1 MSQPAR
7 KKSFLKTLLKVL
19 LTVGISGACLFFA
32 ARRIEFA
39 KITSDLKS
47 LKFGY
52 VLCAAM
58 ISMVALTIRAVRWHQ
73 VVRREKPFAFS
84 NTFWA
89 TAIGYLANNILP
101 ARAGEVIRSVILGI
115 SSGVRK
121 SLVLATALT
130 ERIIDA
136 GVLLLMAVVM
146 LQFTDKFPRS
156 IRESWF
162 LLLPIV
168 AAILLA
174 VFLSPFIEGFLHKVP
189 QILPANA
196 GLKEKLRGLISGM
209 LDGVRVFHNVRL
221 LAVFLF
227 TTVVIWCIDAT
238 VFIMLAMS
246 LGSELTVPQAIIFS
260 AALGFAS
267 SIPSTPGFVGVF
279 QAVAVILLPIFSIP
293 ADRAF
298 LLVSIAQLMALATT
312 GCLGGVGWFIMQ
324 RRIGAARLEQELAEA
339 D

>member
-1 MSQPAR
+1 LSAIPR
-7 KKSFLKTLLKVL
+7 KKSPLKTLLKIL
-19 LTVGISGACLFFA
+19 LTIGISGACLYFA

-47 LKFGY
+47 LKIGF
-52 VLCAAM
+52 VLLAALV
-58 ISMVALTIRAVRWHQ
+58 SMVALSIRAVRWHQ

-101 ARAGEVIRSVILGI
+101 ARAGEVIRSVVLGV
-115 SSGVRK
+115 SSGIRK

-136 GVLLLMAVVM
+136 GVLLLMAVIM
-146 LQFTDKFPRS
+146 LQFTDKFPAS
-156 IRESWF
+156 IRDSWY

-168 AAILLA
+168 AGVLIA
-174 VFLSPFIEGFLHKVP
+174 VFLSPFIEGLLHKIP
-189 QILPANA
+189 QVMPANA
-196 GLKEKLRGLISGM
+196 GIKEKLRGLITGM
-209 LDGVRVFHNVRL
+209 LDGIRVFHNFRL
-221 LAVFLF
+221 LAVFLL

-238 VFIMLAMS
+238 VFIMLAYS
-246 LGSELTVPQAIIFS
+246 LGSVLTVPQAIIFS

-279 QAVAVILLPIFSIP
+279 QAVAVLLLPVFGIP

-298 LLVSIAQLMALATT
+298 LLVSIMQLMGLATT

-324 RRIGAARLEQELAEA
+324 RRIGAARLDQELAEA

>member
-1 MSQPAR
+1 MSAIPR
-7 KKSFLKTLLKVL
+7 KKSPLKTLLKIL
-19 LTVGISGACLFFA
+19 LTIGISGACLYFA

-47 LKFGY
+47 LKIGF
-52 VLCAAM
+52 VLLAALV
-58 ISMVALTIRAVRWHQ
+58 SMVALSIRAVRWHQ

-101 ARAGEVIRSVILGI
+101 ARAGEVIRSVVLGV
-115 SSGVRK
+115 SSGIRK

-136 GVLLLMAVVM
+136 GVLLLMAVIM
-146 LQFTDKFPRS
+146 LQFTDKFPAS
-156 IRESWF
+156 IRDSWY

-168 AAILLA
+168 AGVLIA
-174 VFLSPFIEGFLHKVP
+174 VFLSPFIEGLLHKIP
-189 QILPANA
+189 QVMPANA
-196 GLKEKLRGLISGM
+196 GIKEKLRGLITGM
-209 LDGVRVFHNVRL
+209 LDGIRVFHNFRL
-221 LAVFLF
+221 LAVFLL

-238 VFIMLAMS
+238 VFIMLAYS
-246 LGSELTVPQAIIFS
+246 LGSVLTVPQAIIFS

-279 QAVAVILLPIFSIP
+279 QAVAVLLLPVFGIP

-298 LLVSIAQLMALATT
+298 LLVSIMQLMGLATT

-324 RRIGAARLEQELAEA
+324 RRIGAARLDQELAEA

>member
-1 MSQPAR
+1 MPDPAH
-7 KKSFLKTLLKVL
+7 KKSPLKTVFKIL
-19 LTVGISGACLFFA
+19 LTIGISGACLYFA

-47 LKFGY
+47 LNIGY
-52 VLCAAM
+52 VLGAAL
-58 ISMVALTIRAVRWHQ
+58 ISMVALSIRAVRWHQ
-73 VVRREKPFAFS
+73 VVRRERPFAFS

-101 ARAGEVIRSVILGI
+101 ARAGEVIRSVILGL

-146 LQFTDKFPRS
+146 LQFTDKFPAS

-168 AAILLA
+168 AAVLLV
-174 VFLSPFIEGFLHKVP
+174 VFLSPFIEGFLHKIP
-189 QILPANA
+189 QMLPANA
-196 GLKEKLRGLISGM
+196 GIKEKLHGLISGM
-209 LDGVRVFHNVRL
+209 LDGIRVFHNVPL
-221 LAVFLF
+221 LGVFLF

-246 LGSELTVPQAIIFS
+246 LGSVLTIPQAIIFA

-279 QAVAVILLPIFSIP
+279 QAVAVILLPIFGIA

-298 LLVSIAQLMALATT
+298 LLVSIAQLMGLATT
-312 GCLGGVGWFIMQ
+312 GCLGGFGWFVMQ
-324 RRIGAARLEQELAEA
+324 RRIGAARLERELAGA

>member
-1 MSQPAR
+1 M
-7 KKSFLKTLLKVL
+7 KIILTL
-19 LTVGISGACLFFA
+19 GISGACLYFA
-32 ARRIEFA
+32 GRKIEFA
-39 KITSDLKS
+39 KILSDLKS
-47 LKFGY
+47 LQVPY
-52 VLCAAM
+52 ALAAAA
-58 ISMVALTIRAVRWHQ
+58 ISTTTLFFRAVRWHQ

-101 ARAGEVIRSVILGI
+101 ARAGEVIRSVILGL
-115 SSGVRK
+115 SSGIRK

-146 LQFTDKFPRS
+146 LQFTDRFPAA
-156 IRESWF
+156 IRDSWY

-168 AAILLA
+168 VALLLA
-174 VFLSPFIEGFLHKVP
+174 VFLSPFIEGLLHKIPKLV
-189 QILPANA
+189 PANA
-196 GLKEKLRGLISGM
+196 GIKEKLRGLISGM
-209 LDGVRVFHNVRL
+209 LDGVRVFHNIRL
-221 LAVFLF
+221 LAVFLSA
-227 TTVVIWCIDAT
+227 TLVIWCLDAT
-238 VFIMLAMS
+238 VFMMLARS
-246 LGSELTVPQAIIFS
+246 LGSELTMPQAIIF
-260 AALGFAS
+260 AAAIGFAS

-279 QAVAVILLPIFSIP
+279 QAVAVILLPFFGIP

-298 LLVSIAQLMALATT
+298 LLVSIMQLLSLLIT
-312 GCLGGVGWFIMQ
+312 GCFGGIGWFIMQ